1 VAWPRRRAP
10 ADGSPGLRSQ
20 LLEFEPADIGLEP
33 TEELPNVWGGLMEL
47 GYPEGAATIV
57 SLADGSTSMYTS
69 TGGGVIGGGTHDSV
83 VQASRSF
90 LVELEGRLGELEEVK
105 DTRLPAPG
113 IVAFRALTYS
123 GPRART
129 ADESELANGDHALS
143 SLYAAGHGVISALRE
158 ITEAGV

>member
-1 VAWPRRRAP
+1 MAWPRRRAP
-10 ADGSPGLRSQ
+10 ADASTGLRSQ
-20 LLEFEPADIGLEP
+20 LLELEPADIGLEP
-33 TEELPNVWGGLMEL
+33 TEELPNVWGGRAVCEGDDRRGSL
-47 GYPEGAATIV
+47 GIPQ
-57 SLADGSTSMYTS
+57 LPTSMYTS

-83 VQASRSF
+83 VQASRGF

-105 DTRLPAPG
+105 DTGLPAPG

-143 SLYAAGHGVISALRE
+143 GLYAAGHGVISALRE